1 MLMRAVKHSLIREA
15 SMHLDQGKQL
25 GITAD
30 MVRKV
35 SEVGIMQCGFIGRL
49 IDGCAEESY
58 EVQVLE
64 TAVFFNSR
72 GYVASLQAGLG
83 QGQSYWRDS
92 TVQQSPALAARLL
105 ARRFLL

>member
-15 SMHLDQGKQL
+15 SVHLDQGKQL

-30 MVRKV
+30 MVREV
-35 SEVGIMQCGFIGRL
+35 SEVGIMQCGFNGRL

-64 TAVFFNSR
+64 TAVSFNSR
-72 GYVASLQAGLG
+72 GHSLQAGLG
-83 QGQSYWRDS
+83 QGQSYWGDS
-92 TVQQSPALAARLL
+92 TVQQSPGTGSKASS
-105 ARRFLL
+105 